1 MNIDVTSNPVVAAP
15 ADVRAAFIRRTYLHL
30 GGAILGFMAVEALL
44 LSWSGA
50 RALVGLLTGGFAWLV
65 VLGAFLGVS
74 ILAERW
80 ARSEA
85 SPQTQYLGLGL
96 FVVAEAVIF
105 LPLLY
110 VAAYYSSPD
119 VIPTAGVLT
128 GLLFAG
134 LTFAAFTSGVD
145 FSFLR
150 GVLTVGGFLA
160 LGLIVASILFGFTLG
175 LVFSAVMVAYAAGAI
190 LYQTSTILREYR
202 ADQHVAAALALFASV
217 ALLFWYVLS
226 VVLQLTTRD

>member
-1 MNIDVTSNPVVAAP
+1 MTIDVTSNPVVAAP

-30 GGAILGFMAVEALL
+30 GGAILGFMAMEALL

-65 VLGAFLGVS
+65 VLAAFLGVS

-80 ARSEA
+80 ARSAA

-175 LVFSAVMVAYAAGAI
+175 LIFSAVMVAYAAGAI

-202 ADQHVAAALALFASV
+202 ADQHVAAALALFAAV
-217 ALLFWYVLS
+217 ALLFWYVLR
-226 VVLQLTTRD
+226 VVMDLTARD

>member
-1 MNIDVTSNPVVAAP
+1 MNVHVTSNPVVAAP

-30 GGAILGFMAVEALL
+30 GVAILGFIAAESLL

-65 VLGAFLGVS
+65 VLAAFLGVS
-74 ILAERW
+74 MLAERW

-105 LPLLY
+105 LPLLF
-110 VAAYYSSPD
+110 VAANYSSPD
-119 VIPTAGVLT
+119 VIPTAGLLT
-128 GLLFAG
+128 GLVFAG

-150 GVLTVGGFLA
+150 GILTVGGLLA

-175 LVFSAVMVAYAAGAI
+175 LIFSAVMVAYAAGAI
-190 LYQTSTILREYR
+190 LYQTSTIIREYR
-202 ADQHVAAALALFASV
+202 ADQHVAAALALFAAV
-217 ALLFWYVLS
+217 ALLFWYVLR
-226 VVLQLTTRD
+226 VVMEMTSSD